1 MAGQPVA
8 LPVGAHR
15 SYAGRTEGRKGV
27 QVPGHCLQQSEGLA
41 RTGLAQVSRGHCT
54 FSQCTSPVVP
64 CREGTG
70 LTGGTGQSA
79 PRALV

>member
-1 MAGQPVA
+1 M
-8 LPVGAHR
+8 
-15 SYAGRTEGRKGV
+15 

-64 CREGTG
+64 CREGV
-70 LTGGTGQSA
+70 TGGTGQSA
-79 PRALV
+79 PHALVRASATVPGN

>member
-1 MAGQPVA
+1 M
-8 LPVGAHR
+8 LI
-15 SYAGRTEGRKGV
+15 
-27 QVPGHCLQQSEGLA
+27 PGHCLQQSEGLA

-70 LTGGTGQSA
+70 FMGGTGQS
-79 PRALV
+79 LV